1 MAANTG
7 IHRLMIFMLIVVAA
21 AGQNFITVQ
30 FTETLN
36 TVTLN
41 RATYNATITRLRN
54 RLAQTYVPS
63 VPNLPV
69 LPVYNQ
75 IQPPQGFDIVLI
87 GDLGHTTTL
96 RFRRDNLYLV
106 GYNQAGTWLEFGRA
120 GDPQFIRGSQFL
132 GFTGSYI
139 ELERLGGS
147 VTGMEINQARLIT
160 AVQQLARPSTNAVR
174 ARALVVVIQMFSEA
188 ARFISVSDYFASN
201 LATPNA
207 KLPAWMMRDLQKNWA
222 LISRDVLRWDAR
234 PSYNIGPFTINGNRI
249 TDFLRLRPYLGILY
263 RSTADP
269 FSTSLYEEMK
279 TGLEFAARRF
289 GPVMVA

>member
-1 MAANTG
+1 MAANTSM
-7 IHRLMIFMLIVVAA
+7 HRLMIFMLLIAAA

-106 GYNQAGTWLEFGRA
+106 GYNQSNTWLEFGRA

-147 VTGMEINQARLIT
+147 VTGMEIDQARLIT
-160 AVQQLARPSTNAVR
+160 VVQQLARPSTNAVR

-188 ARFISVSDYFASN
+188 TRFISVSDYFASN
-201 LATPNA
+201 LATPNT
-207 KLPAWMMRDLQKNWA
+207 KLPAWMMEDLQKNWA
-222 LISRDVLRWDAR
+222 HISQEVLRWGVR
-234 PSYNIGPFTINGNRI
+234 PSYNIQISNINGRPI
-249 TDFLRLRPYLGILY
+249 TTVAQLRPYLGILY
-263 RSTADP
+263 QATADP
-269 FSTSLYEEMK
+269 FSTGLYEEMK
-279 TGLEFAARRF
+279 IGLEFAARRF